1 MQENGYIHFNQA
13 EGRDC
18 LTLGG
23 DWTVAHYI
31 DLKKQLANL
40 GDVPQSVTCNIES
53 MKKLDTAGVQLLY
66 RALGEHKLRQLPL
79 TEQQHNL
86 IDTVINA
93 CSNQEPPLPPK
104 SNGFVKM
111 LERIGIFSSNLY
123 RNQRD
128 LLGFMGA
135 TLQSA
140 AQVIGR
146 PSRWRVTAFVA
157 QLEETGLN
165 ALPIVALL
173 TFLVGAV
180 VAFFRCNR
188 AQRFRCQYIHH
199 KSGRLFLFTRICCFT
214 YRNYAC
220 RENSQCFYRSA
231 WFNES

>member
-111 LERIGIFSSNLY
+111 LERIGISMI
-123 RNQRD
+123 RP
-128 LLGFMGA
+128 LGSDIRPRMPAICLIWAMLPFA
-135 TLQSA
+135 PESA
-140 AQVIGR
+140 IEKI
-146 PSRWRVTAFVA
+146 P
-157 QLEETGLN
+157 
-165 ALPIVALL
+165 P
-173 TFLVGAV
+173 
-180 VAFFRCNR
+180 
-188 AQRFRCQYIHH
+188 
-199 KSGRLFLFTRICCFT
+199 
-214 YRNYAC
+214 
-220 RENSQCFYRSA
+220 
-231 WFNES
+231 